1 MSTAP
6 SPTASETEPANALD
20 RFFEISKRGSTLGT
34 EIRGGLVTFV
44 TMAYIV
50 ILNPIILSGS
60 ADVDGNTLDFS
71 AVGAATAL
79 TAGIMTILFGVI
91 TRLPFGFAAGL
102 GINAFVAFSVVGQ
115 VTWPEA
121 MALVMINGVVI
132 VLLAVT
138 GLRKMIFDAVPFQ
151 LKIAITVGIGLFI
164 AFIGFVNSGFVT
176 ATGSASPPVGLGV
189 GGSVA
194 TVPTVLFIVTLIIT
208 GILVARKVK
217 GGLLIGLVSGT
228 VLAVIV
234 EAIWHLG
241 AAAEGNAGGWG
252 LTVPALSGVP
262 FSLPDLSL
270 VGAVDFGFD
279 LSKVSLVAIVMIVF
293 TLVFSNFFDA
303 MGTMTGLAKE
313 ANLADEKGDFPRI
326 KSALVVEGV
335 GAIVGGGTSSSS
347 STVFIESGA
356 GIGEGARTGF
366 ANVITGAMFL
376 LAMFLTPLTSI
387 VPTEIAAAAL
397 VIVGAM
403 MMAQIKYIDLTD
415 FSVLLPVFLTVTV
428 MPLTYSIANG
438 IGAGFVSWVLVQAL
452 SGKAKRISP
461 LLWVVAVGFVL
472 FFARGPIEALFGVA
486 PIAAE
491 VGVGGGL
498 RGGRAPA
505 TDRGPLRVC
514 GGLGVCRPPSP
525 GMRKAPGWSPG
536 PSRTA

>member
-1 MSTAP
+1 MTTAP
-6 SPTASETEPANALD
+6 SPAPATAEPKNAFD
-20 RFFEISKRGSTLGT
+20 RFFEISKRGSTVGT
-34 EIRGGLVTFV
+34 EVRGGLVTFV

-50 ILNPIILSGS
+50 ILNPIILTGA
-60 ADVDGNTLDFS
+60 ADVDGTTLDFS

-79 TAGIMTILFGVI
+79 TAGVMTILFGLV

-115 VTWPEA
+115 VTWAEA
-121 MALVMINGVVI
+121 MALVMINGIVI
-132 VLLAVT
+132 VLLAAT
-138 GLRKMIFDAVPFQ
+138 GLRKLIFDAVPFQ
-151 LKIAITVGIGLFI
+151 LKIAITVGIGFFI

-176 ATGSASPPVGLGV
+176 ATGAASPPVGLGI
-189 GGSVA
+189 GGSIA
-194 TVPTVLFIVTLIIT
+194 TVPTVLFVATLILT

-228 VLAVIV
+228 VLAVSI

-241 AAAEGNAGGWG
+241 PQIGADGELNPGGWS
-252 LTVPALSGVP
+252 LTVPALTGSPVS
-262 FSLPDLSL
+262 FPDLSL
-270 VGAVDFGFD
+270 IGAVDFGFD
-279 LSKVSLVAIVMIVF
+279 FNKVSLVALVMIVF

-313 ANLADEKGDFPRI
+313 AGLADEKGDFPRI
-326 KSALVVEGV
+326 KSALIVEGV
-335 GAIVGGGTSSSS
+335 GAIAGGATSSSS

-356 GIGEGARTGF
+356 GIGEGARTGL
-366 ANVITGAMFL
+366 ANVVTGAIFL

-403 MMAQIKYIDLTD
+403 MMAQIKYIDLGD

-452 SGKAKRISP
+452 SGKARKVSP
-461 LLWVVAVGFVL
+461 LLWVVAAGFVL

-486 PIAAE
+486 
-491 VGVGGGL
+491 V
-498 RGGRAPA
+498 
-505 TDRGPLRVC
+505 
-514 GGLGVCRPPSP
+514 
-525 GMRKAPGWSPG
+525 
-536 PSRTA
+536 